1 MAAALDAILDH
12 GIMLGS
18 VVELPLALIVP
29 GAGIEERSCLE
40 IQRPMSRPFSL
51 AQPGRL
57 S

>member
-29 GAGIEERSCLE
+29 SAGIEERSRLE